1 MKYLLFLPL
10 LLGCLLGRS
19 QETPLSEMHNSTYLK
34 QRFSILATFEPT
46 RTRIMGLYKDT
57 ITRKV
62 AAIRASKEM
71 ASTFSAK
78 QLVSVIH
85 NMDSV
90 NKEYYRERLT
100 KEYCPFAAK
109 IMALDQQ
116 YHVNGD
122 MKCWC
127 FLKESLTDKE
137 KTTLTP

>member
-19 QETPLSEMHNSTYLK
+19 QETPLVEMHNPVYLK
-34 QRFSILATFEPT
+34 QRAAILATFEPT
-46 RTRIMGLYKDT
+46 RTKIMGLYKDT

-62 AAIRASKEM
+62 AAVRLSRDIT
-71 ASTFSAK
+71 STLSTK
-78 QLVSVIH
+78 QLSSLIH
-85 NMDSV
+85 SLDSV
-90 NKEYYRERLT
+90 NKEYYRARLI
-100 KEYCPFAAK
+100 KEYCPTAAR
-109 IMALDQQ
+109 ILALDQQ

-127 FLKESLTDKE
+127 FLKETLTDKE